1 MSLTDEQKLI
11 FNKLLEFIENKSKFE
26 CLINSS
32 AGVGKTYT
40 IIQFLK
46 HIIDNKLINKKICVS
61 SPTHTSLSILKGNI
75 HQNDI
80 VSIKIELS
88 TVHRLLNY
96 KQKTSRDGGKYF
108 SRNNKIKLN
117 WSKYDLIIIDEC
129 SMLSDDICDD
139 IFQQIENYKNS
150 NRLLKIIYLG
160 DISQINPV
168 NHTISKVFTRDIE
181 TYVLK
186 KIVRTK
192 NEKIMKLAKAHK
204 LWDLEDKVPN
214 ISKYLSEN
222 VILYE
227 NKKIWLDKFLE
238 EFNKTPNNII
248 LCWTNR
254 QKDEYN
260 NYIRQVLFNKK
271 TLNRYEINEIL
282 IFSDFFQLKISS
294 INEEDEKIIK
304 TVSFYTSQQIKILN
318 LEIIEIELKKIII
331 TKTKKLSDELNNLII
346 ENLEKMN
353 IILDKKIKVY
363 NLTIIKLTFGE
374 NNEEQQLYNLN
385 TIHESSELVFTKI
398 KNECNEIIINIKN
411 ICYSYIDKLKNKDN
425 NEICNIQNEIEIK
438 IGKIWDNYNII
449 IDEMAKLNYSYSIT
463 VHLSQSKTYNNV
475 YIDIDDIFKNENL
488 SEKKKLL
495 YTAITRA
502 SYSLNLL
509 IL

>member
-271 TLNRYEINEIL
+271 TLNRY
-282 IFSDFFQLKISS
+282 
-294 INEEDEKIIK
+294 
-304 TVSFYTSQQIKILN
+304 
-318 LEIIEIELKKIII
+318 
-331 TKTKKLSDELNNLII
+331 
-346 ENLEKMN
+346 
-353 IILDKKIKVY
+353 
-363 NLTIIKLTFGE
+363 
-374 NNEEQQLYNLN
+374 
-385 TIHESSELVFTKI
+385 
-398 KNECNEIIINIKN
+398 
-411 ICYSYIDKLKNKDN
+411 
-425 NEICNIQNEIEIK
+425 
-438 IGKIWDNYNII
+438 
-449 IDEMAKLNYSYSIT
+449 
-463 VHLSQSKTYNNV
+463 
-475 YIDIDDIFKNENL
+475 
-488 SEKKKLL
+488 
-495 YTAITRA
+495 
-502 SYSLNLL
+502 
-509 IL
+509 

>member
-1 MSLTDEQKLI
+1 MSSLTDEQQNI
-11 FNKLLEFIENKSKFE
+11 FNKLIHFVSDNSKFE

-46 HIIDNKLINKKICVS
+46 YLIDNKIVNKKICVS
-61 SPTHTSLSILKGNI
+61 SPTHTSLSILKSNI
-75 HQNDI
+75 YQNNI
-80 VSIKIELS
+80 ISPKIEIS

-96 KQKTSRDGGKYF
+96 KQKISKDGEKYF

-117 WSKYDLIIIDEC
+117 WSKYDIIIIDEC

-139 IFQQIENYKNS
+139 IFQQIDNYKNA
-150 NRLLKIIYLG
+150 NRILKIIYLG

-181 TYVLK
+181 TLVLN

-204 LWDLEDKVPN
+204 LWDLKDKIPN
-214 ISKYLSEN
+214 ISKYVSEN
-222 VILYE
+222 VVLFE
-227 NKKIWLDKFLE
+227 DKKLWLDKFIE
-238 EFNKTPNNII
+238 EFNKSPDNII
-248 LCWTNR
+248 LCWTNK

-260 NYIRQVLFNKK
+260 NYIRQILFNKK

-282 IFSDFFQLKISS
+282 IFSDFFQLKIS
-294 INEEDEKIIK
+294 IVNENDEDLIQTI
-304 TVSFYTSQQIKILN
+304 SFYTSQQIKILE
-318 LEIIEIELKKIII
+318 LDVIEIELKKISI
-331 TKTKKLSDELNNLII
+331 TKTKKLSDNINNLII

-353 IILDKKIKVY
+353 ELLSKKIKVY
-363 NLTIIKLTFGE
+363 KILINKVNFDKTK
-374 NNEEQQLYNLN
+374 EEPQYYLN
-385 TIHESSELVFTKI
+385 TIHESSEKDFLKI
-398 KNECNEIIINIKN
+398 KNDCNEIIIIIKN
-411 ICYSYIDKLKNKDN
+411 SCYAYIDKLKNKDT
-425 NEICNIQNEIEIK
+425 NEICDIQNEIEIK
-438 IGKIWDNYNII
+438 IGKIWDNYNNI
-449 IDEMAKLNYSYSIT
+449 IDEIAKLNYSYSIT
-463 VHLSQSKTYNNV
+463 IHLSQSKTYNNV
-475 YIDIDDIFKNENL
+475 YIDINDVFKNDNL

-502 SYSLNLL
+502 SNSLKLL